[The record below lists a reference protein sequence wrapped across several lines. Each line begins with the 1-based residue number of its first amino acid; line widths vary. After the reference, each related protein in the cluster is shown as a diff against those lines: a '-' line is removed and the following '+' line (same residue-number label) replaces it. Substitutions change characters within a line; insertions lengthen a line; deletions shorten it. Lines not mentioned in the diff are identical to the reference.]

1 MCKKKCIPRV
11 LKLVLTLI
19 HMHTPH
25 PTPPGGQPPHLPHR
39 PLVVFKGRGE
49 TREGR
54 LLMGDDRGETVDGRR
69 ERGDGRW
76 ETVEGRLLMGD
87 ETGGRG
93 DGRWETRAEGREQL
107 ILIINA

>member
-1 MCKKKCIPRV
+1 
-11 LKLVLTLI
+11 
-19 HMHTPH
+19 
-25 PTPPGGQPPHLPHR
+25 
-39 PLVVFKGRGE
+39 
-49 TREGR
+49 
-54 LLMGDDRGETVDGRR
+54 MGDDRGETVDGRR